1 MWRRFSFWERHAL
14 EAPRDVV
21 KHTWPCAVAGE
32 AGPSGVGVLFLGGDD
47 GVVAV
52 VDALRLRP
60 CAGWKAHDTRVVH
73 LVHCNK
79 ARRVEGVGV
88 GKHTERL
95 TSLSPLLLLTTT
107 NSCATSWSPAAR
119 TTPPPRWPPQL

>member
-1 MWRRFSFWERHAL
+1 MPLPFVTDNMWRRFTFWERHAV
-14 EAPRDVV
+14 EAPRDLV

-52 VDALRLRP
+52 VDAQRLRP

-73 LVHCNK
+73 LVHCSK
-79 ARRVEGVGV
+79 ARDASRARRVGG
-88 GKHTERL
+88 
-95 TSLSPLLLLTTT
+95 STT
-107 NSCATSWSPAAR
+107 R
-119 TTPPPRWPPQL
+119 GH